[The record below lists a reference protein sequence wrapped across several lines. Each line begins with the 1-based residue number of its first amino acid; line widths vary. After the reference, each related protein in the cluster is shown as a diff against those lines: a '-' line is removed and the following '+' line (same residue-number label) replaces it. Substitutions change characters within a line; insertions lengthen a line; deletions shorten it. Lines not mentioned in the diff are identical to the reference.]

1 MPKHRYFEELCAL
14 ATLGDLPPSEGQELE
29 THLAECSECRHLSA
43 DFLRVHRA
51 VVEPVV
57 QETEAIV
64 ESSRERVRAAM
75 WTNIALVDKGSL
87 NTRVDEPSAFSLSSP
102 SKRGFRSPLWAGA
115 MSVAVAASVMVS
127 FFLGIRYD
135 SGTRAKPHGVSA
147 AKPPAVI
154 PSAPAT
160 SSVTTDQSK
169 PNLQDQNVKLAQAL
183 KEEQEQSKDLQQRL
197 SSDDRA
203 LSQAIAAQESL
214 RETIDQQTSAVKA
227 TQAELDTKKAALEQ
241 AQSAN
246 SSDGATIA
254 GLQIQVRDLNS
265 RLGTESANLDQERD
279 LLSHGREIRDII
291 GARNLHII
299 DVYDTDTKGATRK
312 PFARAFYTEGKSL
325 VYYAYDLPQ
334 QRADEGKFS
343 YVAWGENNGKKPSI
357 RKIGILF
364 HDDQTQRRWSLNFSD
379 PQTLREINSV
389 FITLER
395 TDDDL
400 TQPKGKRML
409 TAYLG
414 TAPNHP

>member
-1 MPKHRYFEELCAL
+1 MPKHKYFEELCAL
-14 ATLGDLPPSEGQELE
+14 ATLGNLPPSEGQELE
-29 THLAECSECRHLSA
+29 AHLAECSECRNLSA

-75 WTNIALVDKGSL
+75 WANIALVDKGSP
-87 NTRVDEPSAFSLSSP
+87 NTRVVEPSTISLSSP
-102 SKRGFRSPLWAGA
+102 SKRGLRSPLWAGA
-115 MSVAVAASVMVS
+115 MGVAVAASVIVS
-127 FFLGIRYD
+127 FWLGIRYN
-135 SGTRAKPHGVSA
+135 SGVRAKAVGVSA
-147 AKPPAVI
+147 ARPPVAI
-154 PSAPAT
+154 LSELAT

-169 PNLQDQNVKLAQAL
+169 PDLQDQNAKLAQAL
-183 KEEQEQSKDLQQRL
+183 KEEQAQSKDLQQRL

-203 LSQAIAAQESL
+203 LSQAIAALVSL
-214 RETIDQQTSAVKA
+214 RETIDQQTATVKA
-227 TQAELDTKKAALEQ
+227 TQAELDAKKAALEQ
-241 AQSAN
+241 AQSTN

-254 GLQIQVRDLNS
+254 GLQIQVRDLTS
-265 RLGTESANLDQERD
+265 RLGTESASLDQERD

-299 DVYDTDTKGATRK
+299 DVYDTDTGGATRK

-334 QRADEGKFS
+334 LRADEGKFS
-343 YVAWGENNGKKPSI
+343 YVAWGENNGNKATV

-379 PQTLREINSV
+379 PQALREINSV

-395 TDDDL
+395 TDEDL

-414 TAPNHP
+414 TAANHP